1 MTGQGVLQLLLY
13 VVVLVL
19 LVKPLG
25 AFMAAVYEGRRTF
38 LSPVL
43 GPVERVI
50 YRLAGVDEKMESD
63 WKRYTLQ
70 VLLVNLIGFLVV
82 YLMQRLQGVLPL
94 NPQGFA
100 AVSADSSFN
109 TAVSFATNT
118 NWQGYV
124 GETTMSYLTQMTGLA
139 VQNFLSAAS
148 GMAVLIA
155 LIRGFVRRQA
165 GEIGNFW
172 VDFTRTT
179 LYILLPLSLI
189 LAIALVSQGV
199 VQSFSPYLTVSLVE
213 PVTIET
219 PILDATGESVTD
231 DSGRPLTRVD
241 RLDAQTIPLGPA
253 ASQIAIKQLGT
264 NGGGF
269 FNANSAH
276 PFENPTPLSNF
287 LEVLAIL
294 LIPAALCYT
303 FGSLVGD
310 KRQGWAV
317 LAAMLVIFVPL
328 LLGAYAAEQAGNPR
342 LTLLGADHTAS
353 EMQAGGNM
361 EGKETRFGI
370 ANSALWATATTA
382 ASNGS
387 VNSMHGSFT
396 PLGGLVPMWLMQ
408 LGEVVFGGV
417 GSGLYGMLMFAIV
430 AVFLSGLMVGRTPEY
445 LGKKIEAYEVKM
457 AAIALLVPCLVVLIG
472 TAIASTIPAGTSSVL
487 NPGPHGFSEIL
498 YAFSSAGNNNGSAFA
513 SISANTPF
521 YNIALGVAMWL
532 SRYWLMI
539 PVLAIAGSLA
549 AKRATAVTAG
559 TLPTH
564 TPLFVVMLVG
574 TVLMVGA
581 LTFLPSLALG
591 PIVEHLL
598 MIGQG

>member
-1 MTGQGVLQLLLY
+1 MTGQGLLQLALY
-13 VVVLVL
+13 VAILVL

-25 AFMAAVYEGRRTF
+25 AFMASVYEGKRTF
-38 LSPVL
+38 LSPVF
-43 GPVERVI
+43 GPVERLI
-50 YRLAGVDEKMESD
+50 YRAAGIDPKAESD
-63 WKRYTLQ
+63 WKRYAFA
-70 VLLVNLIGFLVV
+70 VLLFNVVGLLAV
-82 YLMQRLQGVLPL
+82 YLLQRLQGVLPL
-94 NPQGFA
+94 NPQEFG
-100 AVSADSSFN
+100 AVSPDSSFN

-124 GETTMSYLTQMTGLA
+124 GETTMSYLTQMLGLA
-139 VQNFLSAAS
+139 VQNFVSAAS

-155 LIRGFVRRQA
+155 LIRGFTRRQA

-172 VDFTRTT
+172 VDLTRST
-179 LYILLPLSLI
+179 LYILLPLSLV
-189 LAIALVSQGV
+189 LAIVLASQGV
-199 VQSFSPYLTVSLVE
+199 VQSFDAYRSAELIEPLTVQTSE
-213 PVTIET
+213 TETETVT
-219 PILDATGESVTD
+219 GQV
-231 DSGRPLTRVD
+231 
-241 RLDAQTIPLGPA
+241 IPLGPA
-253 ASQIAIKQLGT
+253 ASQVAIKQLGT

-269 FNANSAH
+269 FNVNSAH
-276 PFENPTPLSNF
+276 PFENPTPLANF

-303 FGSLVGD
+303 FGRMVGD
-310 KRQGWAV
+310 RRQGWAL

-328 LLGAYAAEQAGNPR
+328 LIGAFAAEQAGNPL
-342 LTLLGADHTAS
+342 LTAVGADQVAS
-353 EMQAGGNM
+353 DTQAGGNM

-387 VNSMHGSFT
+387 VNAMHGSFT
-396 PLGGLVPMWLMQ
+396 PLGGLVPLWLMQ
-408 LGEVVFGGV
+408 LGEVVFGGT
-417 GSGLYGMLMFAIV
+417 GSGLYGMIMFAIV
-430 AVFLSGLMVGRTPEY
+430 AVFLGGLMVGRTPEY

-457 AAIALLVPCLVVLIG
+457 ASIALLVPCLVVLVG
-472 TAIASTIPAGTSSVL
+472 TAIASVIPAGTGSAL

-521 YNIALGVAMWL
+521 YNIALGIAMWL

-564 TPLFVVMLVG
+564 GPLFVVMLVG
-574 TVLMVGA
+574 VVLMVGA
-581 LTFLPSLALG
+581 LTFLPALALG
-591 PIVEHLL
+591 PIVEHLQ
-598 MIGQG
+598 MTDAG